1 MSLNKS
7 NPISGYMLI
16 CKTLIMTCLVA
27 TYTLFLWKQMWKLS
41 LNYLFWES
49 PQTHSDRKPLRSCRF
64 QQNVFLYSGGLIRE
78 DKFPRHSRFHPGI
91 GPDKILHLCG
101 ISCEDEGR
109 TVTCG
114 VVPTFDGGHN
124 CFHSLVAEVLFGV
137 ASETVGLIEQ
147 QRAAC
152 SLITISLVFTADPQI
167 TSATNSSLCMTV
179 R

>member
-1 MSLNKS
+1 M
-7 NPISGYMLI
+7 G
-16 CKTLIMTCLVA
+16 TCLFAKHSSWRV
-27 TYTLFLWKQMWKLS
+27 LFQHIHFFVKTNVEIILKLS
-41 LNYLFWES
+41 VLGES
-49 PQTHSDRKPLRSCRF
+49 TNTQSDRKPLRSCRF
-64 QQNVFLYSGGLIRE
+64 QQNVYLFSGGLIRE
-78 DKFPRHSRFHPGI
+78 DKFLRHSRFHPGI
-91 GPDKILHLCG
+91 GPHKILHLCG
-101 ISCEDEGR
+101 ISGEDEGR

-137 ASETVGLIEQ
+137 ASETVGLIKQ